1 MIKDQIYF
9 ILGRNKGVE
18 DGKVREQPD
27 SWSND
32 ELLCGDERWQCGD
45 CSEMRR
51 LDVEGSLFGSL
62 SVLGFTR

>member
-9 ILGRNKGVE
+9 ILGGNEGVE

-32 ELLCGDERWQCGD
+32 ELLCGDEWWQCDD

-51 LDVEGSLFGSL
+51 LDVEGNLFRSL
-62 SVLGFTR
+62 SILGRTR